1 MADNTGDSKSDRR
14 ENSTSNTC
22 PIREIT
28 RVASSECPPSSKKL
42 SPVPT
47 FGAPSTSAQMS
58 ARSADIGMDLMQSS
72 EPRVVSQIRC
82 MTRAEAMLQPGE
94 PFERTRAVDILG
106 IPVKHYAGF

>member
-1 MADNTGDSKSDRR
+1 MLFIHQQDGDAIGGFD
-14 ENSTSNTC
+14 
-22 PIREIT
+22 
-28 RVASSECPPSSKKL
+28 
-42 SPVPT
+42 
-47 FGAPSTSAQMS
+47 GYQMS
-58 ARSADIGMDLMQSS
+58 GHAFEQRIAIAQQARSAARRHADIGMDLMQSS